1 MTDDTPMAETPP
13 PEIEITDDDRLWAL
27 LAWILTPL
35 VPILLLVMEDKKD
48 RPFIKAH
55 NGQALAI
62 GVVQVV
68 LWALSFTCITAIV
81 GIFLFLAQI
90 YWGIQ
95 AYNGKYVTIPVV
107 TDFVKDQ
114 GWA

>member
-1 MTDDTPMAETPP
+1 MTVESPP
-13 PEIEITDDDRLWAL
+13 PDVEITDDDRLWAL
-27 LAWILTPL
+27 LAYILTPL
-35 VPILLLVMEDKKD
+35 SPILILLMEDKKD

-62 GVVQVV
+62 GVIQVI
-68 LWALSFTCITAIV
+68 LWALSFTCITAIL
-81 GIFLFLAQI
+81 GIALFLAQI

-95 AYNGKYVTIPVV
+95 AYNGKYVEIPVL
-107 TDFVKDQ
+107 TQFVKQQ